1 MESEETPDDNPNLM
15 NDIVK
20 NLVPAL
26 VLALIEVTKETVTDN
41 VDTDLKINATDK
53 NTKFRNAEIGT

>member
-1 MESEETPDDNPNLM
+1 MKRTDDHPNLV

-26 VLALIEVTKETVTDN
+26 VLALKEVTKEKVTDN
-41 VDTDLKINATDK
+41 VDTDSGINATDK
-53 NTKFRNAEIGT
+53 NTKFRNAKKGT